1 MLAGLPS
8 QQKQSLY
15 LQDAETYYYLN
26 QVRPDHYSNKS
37 LKNSKALLLDCFS
50 LRGCSFWLQGWR
62 LWDCW
67 QKWWGGLPQA
77 PQRHGNTSL
86 QRRRPEQYLQD
97 PVFHP
102 PLRKCL
108 LREIWGTMKLNLMDP
123 AHLDFP
129 HVAVFWCSF
138 QRCHE
143 LSRMFF
149 THILADWISGSGISC
164 ERSGDPS
171 GGWNSTDFPR
181 GSTKVHYFQSH
192 GKTKPAWQW
201 IQY

>member
-1 MLAGLPS
+1 ML
-8 QQKQSLY
+8 
-15 LQDAETYYYLN
+15 
-26 QVRPDHYSNKS
+26 
-37 LKNSKALLLDCFS
+37 
-50 LRGCSFWLQGWR
+50 FWLQGWR

-86 QRRRPEQYLQD
+86 QCRRPEQYLQD

-108 LREIWGTMKLNLMDP
+108 LREIWGTMKLNLMYP

-129 HVAVFWCSF
+129 HVAMLWCSF
-138 QRCHE
+138 SVMPWIK
-143 LSRMFF
+143 LIFF
-149 THILADWISGSGISC
+149 WLHILADWISGSGISC

-181 GSTKVHYFQSH
+181 GSTEVHYFQSH
-192 GKTKPAWQW
+192 GKKNLLANGFNTKQNISKLLHNTDVVSIFGYALYLIVISACYPF
-201 IQY
+201 ILVTKKLM